1 VPDLLDL
8 VDREL
13 LEAVPPRRLPRF
25 FLPNLIGE
33 YLLERP
39 ARAYLDPLLIGSLGA
54 LAVLLALRL
63 GPPDW
68 IMLLLVGLLALRL
81 SGPLLR
87 LWRNVREDYLLLRYG
102 VVVRAHV
109 IGVRP
114 CRDAAGNPAGAY
126 LDCAIPLSR
135 RRTSVGSV
143 WMPDAAEAL
152 RISAAGQV
160 PVICLARAPGT
171 WRLRDGDGTSL
182 RYEPARQ

>member
-1 VPDLLDL
+1 MPDVLDL

-13 LEAVPPRRLPRF
+13 LEAAPPRPLPRF

-39 ARAYLDPLLIGSLGA
+39 ARAYLDPFLLAGLAA
-54 LAVLLALRL
+54 LVALLALRL
-63 GPPDW
+63 GPTALLAP
-68 IMLLLVGLLALRL
+68 LLLALLALRL

-87 LWRNVREDYLLLRYG
+87 LWGRVREDYLLLRDG

-143 WMPDAAEAL
+143 WMPDAADAL

-171 WRLRDGDGTSL
+171 WRLRDGDDGSL

>member
-1 VPDLLDL
+1 VPDVLDL
-8 VDREL
+8 VDQEL
-13 LEAVPPRRLPRF
+13 LEAGPPRPLPRF

-33 YLLERP
+33 YLLEQP
-39 ARAYLDPLLIGSLGA
+39 ARAYLDPFVLGGLGA
-54 LAVLLALRL
+54 LFAIFTMGLGAPPWIALLLAALLALRL
-63 GPPDW
+63 
-68 IMLLLVGLLALRL
+68 A
-81 SGPLLR
+81 GPLLR

-126 LDCAIPLSR
+126 LDCAIPLTR

-143 WMPDAAEAL
+143 WMPDAADAL

-160 PVICLARAPGT
+160 PVICLAQAPGT
-171 WRLRDGDGTSL
+171 WRLRDSAGARL
-182 RYEPARQ
+182 RYEPAQQ